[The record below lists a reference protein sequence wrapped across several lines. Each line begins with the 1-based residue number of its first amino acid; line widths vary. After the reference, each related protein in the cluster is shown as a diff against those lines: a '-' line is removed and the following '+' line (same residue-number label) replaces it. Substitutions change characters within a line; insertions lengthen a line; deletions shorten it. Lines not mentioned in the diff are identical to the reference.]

1 MFTPYDKIVRDKI
14 PRLIE
19 SQGKKV
25 KYSVVS
31 DEEAYAYLIE
41 ELFTKSTKF
50 ADTEKIDD
58 LIDIV
63 EVVFAIAELRGITDK
78 SLLSEI
84 YNKRIAKGGFEKN
97 IVLEGVDNN
106 E

>member
-1 MFTPYDKIVRDKI
+1 MFTPYDKIFRDKI

-19 SQGKKV
+19 SQGRKV
-25 KYSVVS
+25 KYSIAS
-31 DEEAYAYLIE
+31 DEEAYEYLIE

-50 ADTEKIDD
+50 ADNEKIDD
-58 LIDIV
+58 LVDIV
-63 EVVFAIAELRGITDK
+63 EIVFALAELRGITDK

-97 IVLEGVDNN
+97 IVLKGVDNN

>member
-1 MFTPYDKIVRDKI
+1 MFVPYDKIVRDKI

-19 SQGKKV
+19 LQGKRV

-58 LIDIV
+58 LVDIV
-63 EVVFAIAELRGITDK
+63 EVVFALAELRGVTDK

-97 IVLEGVDNN
+97 IVLKGVDND

>member
-1 MFTPYDKIVRDKI
+1 MFVPYDKIVRDKI
-14 PRLIE
+14 PRLIK

-41 ELFTKSTKF
+41 ELFTISTKF

-58 LIDIV
+58 LVDII